1 MVGEWGTTAAG
12 AVQARHTINSG
23 TVGFPENLRMG
34 STPSPRASVTT
45 ANAEAHCD
53 RSVGNDAQDRLATLL
68 TTGALGAGRYD
79 SPQEP

>member
-45 ANAEAHCD
+45 ANAEARGD
-53 RSVGNDAQDRLATLL
+53 RSVGNDAQERLATLL
-68 TTGALGAGRYD
+68 TTSALGTGRYD